1 MAELVA
7 NMLVR
12 PVVSLVKEK
21 ASNYL
26 LDKYKIME
34 GMEEQHKILK
44 RKLPAILD
52 VIADAEKQS
61 SHREGAKAWLEEL
74 KSVAYGTNDIFD
86 EFNYEALRRQAKK
99 KGKLDSRHQKMSDKL
114 RRVVETIEVLV
125 SKMNAFG
132 FKYWEKAPASKQW
145 RQTGS
150 IIVDPDNIVTR
161 SRIKEKQEIVQ
172 ILTDKSNDEALTVV
186 PIFGMGGLG
195 KTTLAQLIYNDAEV
209 MNHFDL
215 RIWVCVSD
223 EFDVCD
229 LVNKICNSTENI
241 LDIALQK
248 LKEKIEQKRYLL
260 VLDDVWNKDANKW
273 ERLKACLQQGG
284 IGSVARV
291 DNYSRQSCEDSET
304 TFSAECNTFELVD
317 GNKYPLKVMTLSAC
331 NFLFCSPVLALWT
344 CFVQLQD
351 LSICDCD
358 ALVNWPEKGF
368 QGLVSLRSLQFSS
381 CNRVI
386 RYAQASEKPELESL
400 DIQYC
405 AILVLNLPPSIKN
418 LEICWCPILI
428 SLESCLGGLPSL
440 ERLHLVEC
448 ERLASLPNGPQS
460 YSSLRDL
467 RIYSCPGI
475 KSLPSSLQRRLP
487 SIKNTGLDVD
497 ARYEGARLLKPKTWK
512 YVIPGN

>member
-74 KSVAYGTNDIFD
+74 KSVA
-86 EFNYEALRRQAKK
+86 
-99 KGKLDSRHQKMSDKL
+99 MSDKL

-405 AILVLNLPPSIKN
+405 AILQ
-418 LEICWCPILI
+418 
-428 SLESCLGGLPSL
+428 
-440 ERLHLVEC
+440 RL
-448 ERLASLPNGPQS
+448 
-460 YSSLRDL
+460 
-467 RIYSCPGI
+467 
-475 KSLPSSLQRRLP
+475 
-487 SIKNTGLDVD
+487 T
-497 ARYEGARLLKPKTWK
+497 
-512 YVIPGN
+512 